1 MNATHPFF
9 SIIVPVHN
17 GSKTLENAIV
27 SILTQTFSDYEL
39 LIIENAS
46 TDNSLDIARAYEKKF
61 DRVRVFHSDKRG
73 QSLARNIGIENAR
86 GEYIVFLDADDL
98 YKPNALNIMHSALEK
113 ERADVLIAGFTNYPL
128 DESDEVR
135 VVDGRTVF
143 LAMLDPTEYYSRIHP
158 DPSSGD
164 LLLRHQSSRAYR
176 RELIEQKRLRFNENC
191 PMYVDLTFNEQVYPQ
206 CKTALL
212 VFKKLYLYNKTN
224 GSIVNRLGVEHI
236 IDAIPAFEAQ
246 SALLDAV
253 DAEATKTVC
262 YTAFI
267 MLCRM
272 VAAYVDAPSEEGLA
286 LLTDTIKSDAAKR
299 VLGGVRRERLHL
311 LPDWDDAY
319 KGLLSLLING
329 DISAA
334 TAFVKAETARRALA
348 LTAPT
353 VSVIT
358 PVYNAEKYIER
369 CVESL
374 RAQTFYAFEAI
385 FVDDASTDGSYERL
399 MDYSKADR
407 RIRVIRQ
414 QTNAGQGAAR
424 NIGIDTARGKYL
436 AFLDADDAFAPDFLE
451 LLVKKAEETGAEVVK
466 GAGVYITD
474 EQVQRYAHNKRLRDA
489 LAKGVPLAVCFRA
502 EHWSAIYRRD
512 FINKHSVRYGDSR
525 CGQDTTFLL
534 KVCAFAK
541 TFETEDG
548 ARYMYYQNAGSTVR
562 RFDEARFKGTLDA
575 LSEQLD
581 FIRSGALTEDNA
593 LKYVKMNARFL
604 LGMHSYML
612 SEELPE
618 AEAFGKRLCDVLA
631 RFEGLEKLKKADYA
645 LNEFMVSGGSV
656 NIDPT
661 LTVIGLDD
669 TKKVRFDALKRL
681 KAHIA
686 DQTDTNKE

>member
-98 YKPNALNIMHSALEK
+98 YTPNALRVMHSALEK
-113 ERADVLIAGFTNYPL
+113 EKADVLVAGFTNYPL
-128 DESDEVR
+128 AESDEVG
-135 VVDGRTVF
+135 VVGGRDCY
-143 LAMLDPTEYYSRIHP
+143 LAMLDPIEYYSRIST
-158 DPSSGD
+158 DPTSHD

-176 RELIEQKRLRFNENC
+176 RELIVQKRLRFNENC
-191 PMYVDLTFNEQVYPQ
+191 PMYVDLTFNEQMYPQ
-206 CKTALL
+206 CKNVLL
-212 VFKKLYLYNKTN
+212 VFKKIYQYNKTH
-224 GSIVNRLGVEHI
+224 GSIVNRSGT
-236 IDAIPAFEAQ
+236 DAIVDAMPAFKVQLDLADTADDE
-246 SALLDAV
+246 SRGALIYVSYL
-253 DAEATKTVC
+253 
-262 YTAFI
+262 

-272 VAAYVDAPSEEGLA
+272 IAAYVSAPSEECLA
-286 LLTDTIKSDAAKR
+286 LLMRILQSDGAKR
-299 VLGGVRRERLHL
+299 VLGGVRRERLHI
-311 LPDWDDAY
+311 LPEWDAIY
-319 KGLLSLLING
+319 KELLSLLING

-334 TAFVKAETARRALA
+334 ITFVTEEKARRALA
-348 LTAPT
+348 LAAPT

-358 PVYNAEKYIER
+358 PVYNAKKYIER
-369 CVESL
+369 CVESM
-374 RAQTFYAFEAI
+374 RGQTFSAFEAI
-385 FVDDASTDGSYERL
+385 FIDDASTDGSYECL
-399 MDYSKADR
+399 VDYSKADP

-414 QTNAGQGAAR
+414 EINSGQGAAR
-424 NIGIDTARGKYL
+424 NIGMDTARGKYL
-436 AFLDADDAFAPDFLE
+436 AFLDADDAYAPDFLE
-451 LLVKKAEETGAEVVK
+451 LLVKKAEETGAEIVK
-466 GAGVYITD
+466 GAGVHIADAQALRSAYN
-474 EQVQRYAHNKRLRDA
+474 QRLRGA
-489 LAKGVPLAVCFRA
+489 LARGVPLAVCFRG
-502 EHWSAIYRRD
+502 EHWSALYRRD
-512 FINKHSVRYGDSR
+512 FIDKHSIRYGDSR

-534 KVCAFAK
+534 KACTFVER
-541 TFETEDG
+541 FETEDG
-548 ARYMYYQNAGSTVR
+548 ALYYYSQNDGSTIR

-575 LSEQLD
+575 LSEQID
-581 FIRSGALTEDNA
+581 FIRSGALSEEA
-593 LKYVKMNARFL
+593 AIKYVNMNARFV

-645 LNEFMVSGGSV
+645 LNEFMVSGGRV